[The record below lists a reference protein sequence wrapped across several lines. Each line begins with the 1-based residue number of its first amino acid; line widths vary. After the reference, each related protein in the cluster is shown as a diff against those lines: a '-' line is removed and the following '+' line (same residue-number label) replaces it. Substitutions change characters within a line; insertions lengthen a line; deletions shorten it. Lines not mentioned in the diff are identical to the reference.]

1 MSSVFF
7 IEVNFARSP
16 LVKILLSYS
25 VSRTVR
31 RRQHSIER
39 DADFHIVI
47 ECLKK
52 SQLKSLKMSD
62 NDNKQT
68 I

>member
-1 MSSVFF
+1 MSSDFF

-25 VSRTVR
+25 MSRTVR

-39 DADFHIVI
+39 DADFHVVI

-62 NDNKQT
+62 NDNKQS